1 MKIMVTFFKRSHA
14 CSAIVHALN
23 PAAGHHQPTPPL
35 ETPRHTGKSGAV
47 SFRVTAPFSW
57 VLVHKVLLCLPRV
70 YFPVL
75 CKFSRL
81 CGGVNGDVLQ
91 EGLCHTPTQSL
102 CTCSSPQ
109 LTYTSTG
116 NAQTQFCVSLC
127 ECPESWYT
135 QGLFEPSERLWQ
147 EWGLILNANSPLLP
161 SCWGCS
167 LALAYGVSLLKINSK
182 IPSVQSLSRVQ
193 LFATP

>member
-1 MKIMVTFFKRSHA
+1 MPSTLQQATTNPRLRWRLLDTQASLGQSLLGSLLLSPGSWCTRFCRA
-14 CSAIVHALN
+14 LQESA
-23 PAAGHHQPTPPL
+23 
-35 ETPRHTGKSGAV
+35 S
-47 SFRVTAPFSW
+47 
-57 VLVHKVLLCLPRV
+57 
-70 YFPVL
+70 PVP
-75 CKFSRL
+75 CKFWRL

>member
-1 MKIMVTFFKRSHA
+1 MHVLLHSVPPILQQV
-14 CSAIVHALN
+14 
-23 PAAGHHQPTPPL
+23 PTDKCL
-35 ETPRHTGKSGAV
+35 RWRVLDTPRLVWSV
-47 SFRVTAPFSW
+47 SCGVTAPFSW